1 MDQVLETTIFK
12 AIDPPRVK
20 LSIPSFCR
28 LLTPMEA
35 FFCVMFLY
43 FIMTAGTVF
52 NILNDIPSIGS
63 APDGKGGWKPVVIMP
78 NRLNAQYGFEGML
91 ASFMYLVGGG
101 GFILLDK
108 YHSAKS
114 TRAKIIFGSSGATAI
129 VISFLAL
136 RSFMF
141 MKMPSYMH

>member
-1 MDQVLETTIFK
+1 MDSFLENTIFK
-12 AIDPPRVK
+12 VVDPPRIK
-20 LSIPSFCR
+20 LSIPSYIR
-28 LLTPMEA
+28 LLKPMET
-35 FFCVMFLY
+35 FLCVMIIY

-63 APDGKGGWKPVVIMP
+63 APDGKGGYKPVVIMP

-91 ASFMYLVGGG
+91 ASFMYIIGAG

-108 YHSAKS
+108 FHEAKN
-114 TRAKIIFGSSGATAI
+114 TRTKIILGSAGASSM